1 MTTVPFEMARQEWDQ
16 LCDLDQAQSTQLS
29 QRFLEEQP
37 ALGIYMLVCSEQLGD
52 DHHTPFVELALMAW
66 RVLSRTAG
74 RPLAR
79 VSEDRIEAAE
89 EANEKMLLNLDSA
102 SEMEGMTS
110 IEHFIKGYNQMP
122 LLGFALEVLM
132 QGNEESPELAP
143 ENIGLVWVWLKS
155 IIDCL
160 DQ

>member
-1 MTTVPFEMARQEWDQ
+1 
-16 LCDLDQAQSTQLS
+16 
-29 QRFLEEQP
+29 
-37 ALGIYMLVCSEQLGD
+37 
-52 DHHTPFVELALMAW
+52 MAW

-89 EANEKMLLNLDSA
+89 EANEKMLLKLDSA
-102 SEMEGMTS
+102 SETEGMTS